1 MSSYRQL
8 PGPGRRHFFFDT
20 AAPLQYK
27 WWVFDGVTWNV
38 AREWAA
44 GNTFA
49 WVPAVGNSKYQV
61 GVWVRSSGGSGP
73 EALVAAPFAIQ

>member
-1 MSSYRQL
+1 M
-8 PGPGRRHFFFDT
+8 
-20 AAPLQYK
+20 
-27 WWVFDGVTWNV
+27 TWNV

-49 WVPAVGNSKYQV
+49 WIPAVANPLDQV